1 MSFAGSRVAWVD
13 ASSGASG
20 DMLLGAMHGTLQDL
34 ELDPAVMHRAAAAVV
49 PVDIDVTLE
58 QRGGFAVGRAHV
70 TTAETDPA
78 HRTWAEVSRLIDQS
92 PLDRQTKGLALQVF
106 QRLAEA
112 EAHVHGVTPEEIHFH
127 EVGAHDA
134 IADIVGVCAGFV
146 ALDLDALYVSTIALG
161 GGHAMTSH
169 GPIPVPGPAVLELL
183 RHSELDAHGG
193 PVDEELCTPTGA
205 ALLTALATGTRAMP
219 AMTVQAVGLGAGS
232 RHTGVGL
239 SALRL
244 VVGQPVAPARAG
256 LGLNLD
262 GADGPHDG
270 LVVETNVDD
279 LDPRLWP
286 GVLQRLL
293 EAGASDAWL
302 TPILM
307 KKGRP
312 AHTLHVLVGPD
323 PAVRERVRRIVL
335 TETTAI
341 GLRETRV
348 AKTALARRE
357 DLVDVQGQSVRIK
370 VALDGDGHVVNV
382 QPEYDDLAAAAAALG
397 VPVKQVMAA
406 ALAAAQPAPQPAAQP
421 KTS

>member
-1 MSFAGSRVAWVD
+1 VNRVGWVD

-20 DMLLGAMHGTLQDL
+20 DMLLGAIHGALT
-34 ELDPAVMHRAAAAVV
+34 EFGVDPAVMRRAAAAVV
-49 PVDIDVTLE
+49 PVAIDVTLE

-70 TTAETDPA
+70 TTTEADSP
-78 HRTWAEVSRLIDQS
+78 HRTWAEVRQLIEDSRLDAPAKS
-92 PLDRQTKGLALQVF
+92 LSLQVF

-134 IADIVGVCAGFV
+134 IADIVGVCAGYV

-205 ALLTALATGTRAMP
+205 ALLTTLAAGTGPMP
-219 AMTVQAVGLGAGS
+219 GMTVQAVGLGAGS

-239 SALRL
+239 SVLRL
-244 VVGQPVAPARAG
+244 VVGQPATAAG
-256 LGLNLD
+256 RS
-262 GADGPHDG
+262 GPTAGEQDAAQDG

-293 EAGASDAWL
+293 DAGASDAWL

-323 PAVRERVRRIVL
+323 PTVRERVRRIVL

-341 GLRETRV
+341 GLRETAV
-348 AKTALARRE
+348 AKTALARQE
-357 DLVDVQGQSVRIK
+357 GVVDVQGQSVRIK
-370 VALDGDGHVVNV
+370 VALDGDGCVVNV
-382 QPEYDDLAAAAAALG
+382 QPEYDDLAAAATALG
-397 VPVKQVMAA
+397 LPVKQVLAA
-406 ALAAAQPAPQPAAQP
+406 ALTAAQAQRE
-421 KTS
+421 TG

>member
-1 MSFAGSRVAWVD
+1 MR
-13 ASSGASG
+13 
-20 DMLLGAMHGTLQDL
+20 
-34 ELDPAVMHRAAAAVV
+34 RAAAAVV
-49 PVDIDVTLE
+49 PVDIEVTRE

-70 TTAETDPA
+70 STAETDPP
-78 HRTWAEVSRLIDQS
+78 HRTWGEVHGLIDGSNVDQMV
-92 PLDRQTKGLALQVF
+92 KNLALQTF

-112 EAHVHGVTPEEIHFH
+112 EAAVHGVSPEQIHFH

-134 IADIVGVCAGFV
+134 IADIVGVCAGFA
-146 ALDLDALYVSTIALG
+146 ALDLEALYVSTISLG
-161 GGHAMTSH
+161 GGHATTSH

-183 RHSELDAHGG
+183 RHSDLDAHGG

-205 ALLTALATGTRAMP
+205 ALLTTLAVGTRPMP
-219 AMTVQAVGLGAGS
+219 AMSVQAVGLGAGS

-244 VVGQPVAPARAG
+244 VVGAPARVPGSDERAG
-256 LGLNLD
+256 AS
-262 GADGPHDG
+262 GA
-270 LVVETNVDD
+270 VIETNVDD

-293 EAGASDAWL
+293 DAGASDAWL

-323 PAVRERVRRIVL
+323 PALRQRIRSIVL

-341 GLRETRV
+341 GLRETAV
-348 AKTALARRE
+348 VKTALDRRE
-357 DLVDVQGQSVRIK
+357 ETVSVRGQAVRIK
-370 VALDGDGHVVNV
+370 VALDAGGQVVNV
-382 QPEYDDLAAAAAALG
+382 QPEYDDLAAAAGALG
-397 VPVKQVMAA
+397 VPVKQVLAEALTAA
-406 ALAAAQPAPQPAAQP
+406 ERRGSHQD
-421 KTS
+421 

>member
-1 MSFAGSRVAWVD
+1 MGSVGRVGQAGQVGWVD

-20 DMLLGAMHGTLQDL
+20 DMLLGAVHGVLAEL
-34 ELDPAVMHRAAAAVV
+34 GLDPDVMRRAAATVV
-49 PVDIDVTLE
+49 PVDIEVRRE

-70 TTAETDPA
+70 ATRETDPP
-78 HRTWAEVSRLIDQS
+78 HRTWAEVRGLIDGS
-92 PLDRQTKGLALQVF
+92 ELEPMVKSLALQTF

-112 EAHVHGVTPEEIHFH
+112 EGTVHGLPAEQIHFH

-134 IADIVGVCAGFV
+134 IADIVGVCAGFA
-146 ALDLDALYVSTIALG
+146 ALDLDALYVSTISLG

-183 RHSELDAHGG
+183 RHSDLDAHGG

-205 ALLTALATGTRAMP
+205 ALLTTLAVATRPMP
-219 AMTVQAVGLGAGS
+219 SMSVAAVGLGAGS

-244 VVGQPVAPARAG
+244 VVGASARPQPR
-256 LGLNLD
+256 D
-262 GADGPHDG
+262 GDDPTMGTV
-270 LVVETNVDD
+270 LETNVDD

-293 EAGASDAWL
+293 DAGAADAWL

-323 PAVRERVRRIVL
+323 SALRQRLRDIVL

-341 GLRETRV
+341 GLRESAV
-348 AKTALARRE
+348 VKTALDRRE
-357 DLVDVQGQSVRIK
+357 EVVQLRGQAVRIK
-370 VALDGDGHVVNV
+370 VALDATGQVVNV
-382 QPEYDDLAAAAAALG
+382 QPEYDDLATAAETLG
-397 VPVKQVMAA
+397 LPLKQVLAE
-406 ALAAAQPAPQPAAQP
+406 ALAAAHERSGQ
-421 KTS
+421 SS